1 MIQSPSPTLPDPNS
15 YERLGRRVQRAI
27 ADPKVQKVQTVT
39 VIRQAGES
47 PDDWR
52 RLIEEIS
59 QTAGIRVDQ
68 GEDGSARIG
77 WREYCDA

>member
-1 MIQSPSPTLPDPNS
+1 MNQSISPTLPDPNS
-15 YERLGRRVQRAI
+15 YERLGRRVQRVI
-27 ADPKVQKVQTVT
+27 SDPKVQKVQAVTVT
-39 VIRQAGES
+39 RLAGES

-52 RLIEEIS
+52 RLMEEIS

-77 WREYCDA
+77 WREYCDI